1 MIDLTQ
7 SSIRIILENQSPS
20 GAYIACPNFPSY
32 HYSWFRDGSFIAYAM
47 NLVGEHESAG
57 CFHGWVADTVLNRV
71 DLIGT
76 VLEKIENGEEIAPQD
91 VLHTRYTLD
100 GEDGVKEEWP
110 NFQLDGFGTWLWAL
124 HQHQTLSGETLS
136 KKWLEAADWIGLY
149 LRALWLQ
156 PCYDCWEEFPQDVHT
171 HTLAAI
177 YGGFKALVDFGFE
190 SYQADADQ
198 VRTYILENCVYDGYF
213 VKYVG
218 SYTVDASLLGLVLPY
233 QVVPENDDRFRKTV
247 ERIETS
253 LLKEG
258 GVQRYP
264 TDTYYGG
271 GEWILLTAWL
281 GWVYAE
287 HGEKEKAA
295 VCRQWIESQAN
306 QNGELPEQIPLVL
319 NDPNYYLPW
328 QRQWGEIA
336 SPLLWSHAKYLILEN
351 VLRDKGIK

>member
-1 MIDLTQ
+1 MNNLKQ
-7 SSIRIILENQSPS
+7 ASIQYILNNQAPS
-20 GAYIACPNFPSY
+20 GAYIACPNFPTY

-57 CFHGWVADTVLNRV
+57 RFHAWVADTILKRV
-71 DLIGT
+71 DLIRT
-76 VLEKIENGEEIAPQD
+76 VLEKVEDGEEILPQD
-91 VLHTRYTLD
+91 VLHTRYTLE

-124 HQHQTLSGETLS
+124 HQHHILAE
-136 KKWLEAADWIGLY
+136 KKLPQNCLDAADWIGLY

-156 PCYDCWEEFPQDVHT
+156 PCYDSWEEFPQDVHT

-177 YGGFKALVDFGFE
+177 YGGFKALVNLGFE
-190 SYQADADQ
+190 SYQIDADQ
-198 VRTYILENCVYDGYF
+198 VQAYILEHCVYDGYF

-218 SYTVDASLLGLVLPY
+218 SYTVDANLLGLVLPY
-233 QVVPENDDRFRKTV
+233 QVVPLNDDRFKKTI

-271 GEWILLTAWL
+271 GEWVLLTAWL
-281 GWVYAE
+281 GWFYAE
-287 HGEKEKAA
+287 SGLVEKAA
-295 VCRQWIESQAN
+295 ACRQWIEAQAN
-306 QNGELPEQIPLVL
+306 PDGELPEQVPLVL

-328 QRQWGEIA
+328 LRQWGEIA
-336 SPLLWSHAKYLILEN
+336 SPLLWSHAKYLILRH
-351 VLRDKGIK
+351 VLK

>member
-1 MIDLTQ
+1 MNNLKQ
-7 SSIRIILENQSPS
+7 ASIQFILNNQASS
-20 GAYIACPNFPSY
+20 GAYIACPNFPTY

-47 NLVGEHESAG
+47 NLVGEHKSAG
-57 CFHGWVADTVLNRV
+57 RFHAWVADTILKRV
-71 DLIGT
+71 DLIRT
-76 VLEKIENGEEIAPQD
+76 VLEKVEDGLEILPQD
-91 VLHTRYTLD
+91 VLHTRYTLE

-124 HQHQTLSGETLS
+124 HQHHILAGEELSQSCLD
-136 KKWLEAADWIGLY
+136 AADWIGLY

-177 YGGFKALVDFGFE
+177 YGGFKALVDLGFE
-190 SYQADADQ
+190 SYQIDADQ
-198 VRTYILENCVYDGYF
+198 VQAYILAHCVYDGYF

-218 SYTVDASLLGLVLPY
+218 SYTVDANLLGLVLPY
-233 QVVPENDDRFRKTV
+233 QVVPLNDDRFKKTI

-271 GEWILLTAWL
+271 GEWVLLTAWL
-281 GWVYAE
+281 GWFYAE
-287 HGEKEKAA
+287 SGLVEKAA
-295 VCRQWIESQAN
+295 ACRQWIEAQAN
-306 QNGELPEQIPLVL
+306 PNGELPEQVPLVL
-319 NDPNYYLPW
+319 NDPNYYVPW
-328 QRQWGEIA
+328 LRQWGEIA
-336 SPLLWSHAKYLILEN
+336 SPLLWSHAKYLILRY
-351 VLRDKGIK
+351 VLK